1 MIYRCFLYLCTK
13 FIVYALE
20 KLAQYRIDLK
30 NLPQGPSTYRYELD
44 DSFFTEI
51 DAPEVRK
58 GNVRVHLTVTRASEA
73 FRFDF
78 QTEGVAVVTC
88 DRCLDEMEQEV
99 SSENT
104 LYVKF
109 GMEYAEE
116 DGNLIVVP
124 EDEDGINVAWYIYEF
139 VALAIPIKHVHAP
152 GECNKEMM
160 GKLSEVLCSEVDEDD
175 LDALSTTEDLAD
187 SSKPIDPRWS
197 ELKKILDNN

>member
-1 MIYRCFLYLCTK
+1 MIYRRFLYLCTE
-13 FIVYALE
+13 FIVDALE

-44 DSFFTEI
+44 NSFFAEI

-58 GNVRVHLTVTRASEA
+58 GNVRVYLTVTRTSGA

-99 SSENT
+99 SSEDT

-109 GMEYAEE
+109 GMEYAEL
-116 DGNLIVVP
+116 DDNLIVVP
-124 EDEDGINVAWYIYEF
+124 EDEGDINVAWFIYEF
-139 VALAIPIKHVHAP
+139 VALAVPMKHVHAP

-160 GKLSEVLCSEVDEDD
+160 GKLSEVLCAEAGEDD
-175 LDALSTTEDLAD
+175 LDASSTAEDLAD
-187 SSKPIDPRWS
+187 ASKPIDPRWN
-197 ELKKILDNN
+197 ELKKMLDNN